1 MSVCPRRATGAGV
14 PIIVQVPHV
23 ATDAGDCATRPS
35 STCRLIIKVG
45 GAATGYFH
53 TFGLQPRADTSLFC
67 QETSKDGS
75 VGRRILT
82 CRAD

>member
-14 PIIVQVPHV
+14 PIIVPTPHV
-23 ATDAGDCATRPS
+23 ATDAGDCATCPG
-35 STCRLIIKVG
+35 TPCRHIVKVD
-45 GAATGYFH
+45 GAVTGYFH
-53 TFGLQPRADTSLFC
+53 TFGLQPRADTGLFC
-67 QETSKDGS
+67 RETSKDGS